1 MMKTRRFDTH
11 FGVDFDTN
19 KCIVVTSPGQFLSE
33 TLVFPADGEADGAPE
48 AGRTWVES
56 LAHWFAHGIKRILVR
71 ISGGEGGQ
79 GGEGGEGEQPADG
92 EAADKPVADSPEPKD
107 DESPTVVPTST
118 RRPKPRL
125 PATSP
130 RPWTVLP
137 PVQVPNRLPV
147 PAPTDTTTAAT
158 TTSTPTPAPAPSAE
172 QSTPSAIIYDDET
185 FDDGRVSGAT
195 PDDTLDASRRPPLS
209 PLPDVTNEL
218 S

>member
-71 ISGGEGGQ
+71 IS